1 MRIDQLMRKP
11 AITCR
16 HSENLQAVAQRMWE
30 QDCGVLPVVDDA
42 GKMVGIVTD
51 RDVCMAAYT
60 QNKTLSAIP
69 VTTAM
74 AKAVF
79 SMSPGAS
86 IEAAEQ
92 LMGEKQVHRLPVADA
107 DGKPLGVISMNDIAR
122 YAAGTRTPAAQE
134 VALKAYAAIAQP
146 RAQPQPLHR

>member
-16 HSENLQAVAQRMWE
+16 ANESLHSVAQRMWE

-42 GKMVGIVTD
+42 GAMVGIVTD
-51 RDVCMAAYT
+51 RDVCMAAFT
-60 QNKTLSAIP
+60 QAKPLANIP

-79 SMSPGAS
+79 SCSGADS
-86 IEAAEQ
+86 IEVAEK
-92 LMGEKQVHRLPVADA
+92 LMSEKQVHRLPVVDA
-107 DGKPLGVISMNDIAR
+107 KNKPIGVVSLNDIAR
-122 YAAGTRTPAAQE
+122 FVMTTKTPAAQE
-134 VALKAYAAIAQP
+134 VALKTYAAIAQP
-146 RAQPQPLHR
+146 RAQAQQLRR